1 MKAIITLAG
10 AAAIAVSTFSIP
22 QVSLAQSARS
32 YGRGDICAVERRSSA
47 NRGTAV
53 GALAGALLGGTVAGN
68 GAKTEGAV
76 LGAGLGAVA
85 GHQIGKNQVKCVSPP
100 RRAQAVR
107 SNASQAGNNH
117 CRWVQEY
124 YGGRNH
130 DFEVCRDRDGVWRPS
145 GRG

>member
-32 YGRGDICAVERRSSA
+32 YGSGDVCATQRRSSA
-47 NRGTAV
+47 NKGTAI
-53 GALAGALLGGTVAGN
+53 GAVAGAVLGGTVAGN
-68 GAKTEGAV
+68 GAKTEGAI

-85 GHQIGKNQVKCVSPP
+85 GHQIGKSQVKCVNPPP
-100 RRAQAVR
+100 RVAARYKQQAR
-107 SNASQAGNNH
+107 TNNN

>member
-10 AAAIAVSTFSIP
+10 AAAIAVSTFAVPTI
-22 QVSLAQSARS
+22 SLAQSSRS
-32 YGRGDICAVERRSSA
+32 YGSGDVCASERRSTA
-47 NRGTAV
+47 NRGTAA
-53 GALAGALLGGTVAGN
+53 GAVVGALLGSQVAGH

-85 GHQIGKNQVKCVSPP
+85 GHQIAKNSVRCVDPP
-100 RRAQAVR
+100 RRVAAR
-107 SNASQAGNNH
+107 DNRGRNAS

>member
-10 AAAIAVSTFSIP
+10 AAAIAVSTFAVP
-22 QVSLAQSARS
+22 TVSLAQSARS
-32 YGRGDICAVERRSSA
+32 YGSGDVCAQQRRSTA
-47 NRGTAV
+47 NRGTV
-53 GALAGALLGGTVAGN
+53 AGAVVGGLLGGSVAGN
-68 GAKTEGAV
+68 GAKTEGAI

-85 GHQIGKNQVKCVSPP
+85 GHQIAKNSVRCVDPP
-100 RRAQAVR
+100 RRVAAR
-107 SNASQAGNNH
+107 YNNNSGRNNN

-130 DFEVCRDRDGVWRPS
+130 DFEVCRSKDGVWRPS

>member
-22 QVSLAQSARS
+22 QVSLAQSARA
-32 YGRGDICAVERRSSA
+32 YGSGDVCAVERRSSA
-47 NRGTAV
+47 NKGTAL
-53 GALAGALLGGTVAGN
+53 GAVAGALLGGAVAGN

-85 GHQIGKNQVKCVSPP
+85 GHQIGKNQVRCVNPPP
-100 RRAQAVR
+100 RVAARYKQAR
-107 SNASQAGNNH
+107 NNN

-130 DFEVCRDRDGVWRPS
+130 DFEVCRGRDGVWRPS

>member
-10 AAAIAVSTFSIP
+10 AAAIAVSTFAVP
-22 QVSLAQSARS
+22 TVSLAQSARS
-32 YGRGDICAVERRSSA
+32 YGSGDVCAAQRRSTA
-47 NRGTAV
+47 NRGTV
-53 GALAGALLGGTVAGN
+53 AGAVVGGLLGGSVAGN

-85 GHQIGKNQVKCVSPP
+85 GHQIAKNSVRCVDRP
-100 RRAQAVR
+100 RRVAAR
-107 SNASQAGNNH
+107 NN

-130 DFEVCRDRDGVWRPS
+130 EFEVCRDRDGVWRPS

>member
-10 AAAIAVSTFSIP
+10 AAAIAVSTFAVP
-22 QVSLAQSARS
+22 QVSVAQSSRN
-32 YGRGDICAVERRSSA
+32 YGSGDICVAQKRSSA

-53 GALAGALLGGTVAGN
+53 GAIAGALLGGTVAGN

-85 GHQIGKNQVKCVSPP
+85 GHQIGKNQVRCVNPPP
-100 RRAQAVR
+100 RAAARYNQNQAR
-107 SNASQAGNNH
+107 NNN

-130 DFEVCRDRDGVWRPS
+130 DFEVCRERDGVWRPS